1 MIVCKLRELLK
12 RKGWTRYK
20 LQQKCGST
28 FPTLQSLFYGRNK
41 GYSADV
47 LNKLCFALK
56 CTPGD
61 LLEWRPDRFPRL
73 KEKRRPQT

>member
-1 MIVCKLRELLK
+1 MIVCTLK
-12 RKGWTRYK
+12 KVLKDKGWTRYK
-20 LQQKCGST
+20 LQQKSGIT
-28 FPTLQSLFYGRNK
+28 YPTLSALYNGDNK

-47 LNKLCFALK
+47 LNKLCYALK

-73 KEKRRPQT
+73 KKKSK

>member
-1 MIVCKLRELLK
+1 MIVCTLKKVLK

-20 LQQKCGST
+20 LQQKSGIT
-28 FPTLQSLFYGRNK
+28 YPTLQALYYGRNQ

-47 LNKLCFALK
+47 LNKLCYALK
-56 CTPGD
+56 CKPGD

-73 KEKRRPQT
+73 KQKSN